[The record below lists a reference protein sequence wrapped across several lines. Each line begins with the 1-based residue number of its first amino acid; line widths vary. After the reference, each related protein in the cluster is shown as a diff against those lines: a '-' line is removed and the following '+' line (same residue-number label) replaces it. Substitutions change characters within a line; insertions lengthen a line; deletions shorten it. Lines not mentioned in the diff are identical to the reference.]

1 MIYEKIL
8 ALCAEKDVKPTTVLR
23 SLGISAT
30 NLQRWKNG
38 STVNSG
44 ILMKLAEYF
53 EVPIV
58 FFSDETIDDAE
69 QQEKIK
75 NVIGGYTPTITNNT
89 KILADVIFVLIIS
102 SCPIVQ
108 IAPPIKNTI
117 KYVSMLHPHILY
129 ILHFNLSAL
138 CVLQDFFNPN
148 TPR

>member
-69 QQEKIK
+69 QQERIKNIIGRYTLMKIK
-75 NVIGGYTPTITNNT
+75 
-89 KILADVIFVLIIS
+89 
-102 SCPIVQ
+102 
-108 IAPPIKNTI
+108 
-117 KYVSMLHPHILY
+117 
-129 ILHFNLSAL
+129 
-138 CVLQDFFNPN
+138 
-148 TPR
+148 R